1 MASVDATSA
10 WAPSSPAS
18 GTARRSLAGWDVL
31 LAGIVL
37 IVFLVPIKRY
47 ALPGSLPFGLEPY
60 RLVVAAVVLVWVSAL
75 LVDPRVRLRRS
86 SLDLPLLA
94 FAGSALLSV
103 AVNPANLDHGQAEMI
118 KQTLFLLSFVLLYF
132 VIVSVVRL
140 EEHVVFVVKVL
151 VLSGAVVGG
160 LAVVESTTGFNLFN
174 HLGGTPFLQLTA
186 IPDSDLRGTAVRVYA
201 SAQHPIALGA
211 VLVMLIP
218 LSAALAR
225 ITRRAHWWIP
235 AALLTLGAVASV
247 SRTAM
252 VMLAVVLLVGL
263 WIRPR
268 ETARL
273 WLALIPAVLLLH
285 LFVPGS
291 LDSLKQAFLPEEGLA
306 AEQQGA
312 AGTRGS
318 GRLADVSPA
327 LEEFAQK
334 PVLGQGYGSRDVED
348 KAQTIP
354 ILDNEWLG
362 TMLETGAAGAV
373 SLLWIFTRFLRRT
386 SAQATRDDSARGS
399 LLAAFAA
406 AVAAYGVGMLTF
418 DAFSFIQIT
427 FVLFILLGLGSALL
441 AMTPAQDVT
450 RSAGSRLLD
459 GARSSPGGG
468 RAGGGAAAVP

>member
-1 MASVDATSA
+1 M
-10 WAPSSPAS
+10 
-18 GTARRSLAGWDVL
+18 L

-60 RLVVAAVVLVWVSAL
+60 RLIVAAVVLVWVAAL
-75 LVDPRVRLRRS
+75 LVDPRVQLRRS
-86 SLDLPLLA
+86 WLDVPLLA
-94 FAGSALLSV
+94 FAASALLSV
-103 AVNPANLDHGQAEMI
+103 AANPANLAHGQAEMI

-132 VIVSVVRL
+132 VIVSVVQL
-140 EEHVVFVVKVL
+140 ENHVVFIAKVL
-151 VLSGAVVGG
+151 VLAGAVVGAF
-160 LAVVESTTGFNLFN
+160 AVVESTTGLNVFN
-174 HLGGTPFLQLTA
+174 HLGGSPFLQLTA

-218 LSAALAR
+218 LAAALAR
-225 ITRRAHWWIP
+225 ITRRARWWVP
-235 AALLTLGAVASV
+235 AAGLALGAVASV

-252 VMLAVVLLVGL
+252 VMLAVVLVAGL

-268 ETARL
+268 ETVRL
-273 WLALIPAVLLLH
+273 WLALIPAVLLLQ

-291 LDSLKQAFLPEEGLA
+291 LDSLKEAFLPEEGLA

-334 PVLGQGYGSRDVED
+334 PVFGQGYGSRDVED

-362 TMLETGAAGAV
+362 TMLETGAVGAL
-373 SLLWIFTRFLRRT
+373 SLIWIFARFLRRT
-386 SAQATRDDSARGS
+386 SAEARRDDTPRGS

-441 AMTPAQDVT
+441 AMTPAQDQK
-450 RSAGSRLLD
+450 RSVRLQPRLLD
-459 GARSSPGGG
+459 DVQSSPEGG
-468 RAGGGAAAVP
+468 RAGGGVAAVP